1 LLSMLRLAGAIAA
14 AMLEELFANY
24 FTIFLCIMLMVH
36 LKNQY
41 QKYSELKPDTYR
53 NQVKTFREVA
63 EKLILTGLIA
73 GFASSLLTVLSGISI
88 EAGALKYLFLGMIVL
103 APFDLRYANISYAA
117 GVLAA
122 LSLIFGYPRINI
134 PSLIGL
140 VAILHLA
147 EGILI
152 FIGRNDDF
160 LPVFIKHNDMITGAF
175 LIRRFWMVP
184 VVFFTYMLQ
193 NSQAFFEPD
202 LHLPTLL
209 SSEPLIGSA
218 YAIGLDCLIALLSY
232 SDIAVTK
239 HPEKKCA
246 EGSVMVF
253 GYGLAL
259 LVLSVMSQDRPWMAY
274 ASVVVC
280 IFGYEAIHF
289 CSKKSELKGEPLY
302 SAVRR
307 GLRVMDVLAGSHAQK
322 MGLMRGDII
331 LSINNNDIQT
341 DAGVTE
347 ALKDYPTF
355 TWLRVLG
362 WDGKERDI
370 EYRCYP
376 EGYNS
381 LGIVS
386 VPREKEVT
394 YNISYFESM
403 SVIRNIVKRF
413 RGIDSPI

>member
-1 LLSMLRLAGAIAA
+1 MSMLRLAGAIAA

-24 FTIFLCIMLMVH
+24 FSIFLCVLLMMY
-36 LKNQY
+36 LKNQH
-41 QKYSELKPDTYR
+41 QRYSELKPDIYP
-53 NQVKTFREVA
+53 NQAQAFREVA
-63 EKLILTGLIA
+63 EKLVLTSLVA
-73 GFASSLLTVLSGISI
+73 GCVASLLTVFSGISI
-88 EAGALKYLFLGMIVL
+88 EAGALKYLFLGMIILV
-103 APFDLRYANISYAA
+103 PFDLRYANISYAA
-117 GVLAA
+117 GILAA
-122 LSLIFGYPRINI
+122 VSLIFGYPQISI

-140 VAILHLA
+140 VAILHLI
-147 EGILI
+147 ESILI
-152 FIGRNDDF
+152 FISRKDDF
-160 LPVFIKHNDMITGAF
+160 LPVFIKHREMIAGAF

-184 VVFFTYMLQ
+184 VVFLTYLLQ
-193 NSQAFFEPD
+193 NSAALFE
-202 LHLPTLL
+202 LKWNLPTLFEL
-209 SSEPLIGSA
+209 KTVRDGA

-246 EGSVMVF
+246 EGSAMIF
-253 GYGLAL
+253 GYGLVL
-259 LVLSVMSQDRPWMAY
+259 LILAVMSQDFQWMTY
-274 ASVVVC
+274 ACVVVC
-280 IFGYEAIHF
+280 ILGYEAIHF
-289 CSKKSELKGEPLY
+289 YLKNSELKGEPLY

-307 GLRVMDVLAGSHAQK
+307 GLRIMDVLADSHAQK
-322 MGLMRGDII
+322 MGLLRGDII

-341 DAGVTE
+341 EAGVKE

-381 LGIVS
+381 LGIVP

-394 YNISYFESM
+394 YNISFFESM
-403 SVIRNIVKRF
+403 SIIKNIVKRF
-413 RGIDSPI
+413 KGIDRPI